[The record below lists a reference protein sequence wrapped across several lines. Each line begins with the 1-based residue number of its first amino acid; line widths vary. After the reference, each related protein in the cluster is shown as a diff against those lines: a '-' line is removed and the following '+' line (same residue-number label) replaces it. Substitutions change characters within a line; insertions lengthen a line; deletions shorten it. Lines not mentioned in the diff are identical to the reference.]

1 MTTIRSEDVARDLPG
16 VLARAAA
23 GESFEVI
30 DADRPVAR
38 ISPPPSQEPTDEER
52 DRAFERLAELA
63 ASLVDRLPPGH
74 VVDDSRE
81 TIYGD
86 REEYIP

>member
-30 DADRPVAR
+30 DCD
-38 ISPPPSQEPTDEER
+38 
-52 DRAFERLAELA
+52 L
-63 ASLVDRLPPGH
+63 SLIH
-74 VVDDSRE
+74 
-81 TIYGD
+81 I
-86 REEYIP
+86 